1 MLSSSIWSSSALTLA
16 MRDVTDACNSS
27 VHMVWD
33 CGEASLQSL
42 GGMLGPVTFRL
53 PDGRP
58 VQPLHVAPWENEDL
72 SDQPPI
78 LRRLRG
84 EWPCVPFGMPPEA
97 PLPERWQLEAGSA
110 SHAPD
115 VAGAYPHG
123 SGSNHHWC
131 LASDG
136 VSEMTA
142 EIDYPPASA
151 ISHMHRRITATPG
164 KAELTFEL
172 SISARRDCRLPIGLH
187 PVFALSSEPGS
198 MHLDPGNYAA
208 VHTHPLEESPGITPF
223 ESDAIFADLSELPA
237 RDGSF
242 IDACRLPFTS
252 PSENLLLLSGASGKA
267 ALTNT
272 AEGYVTELEW
282 DRHVFP
288 SLMLWIS
295 NRGRTHAPWSGRH
308 LALGMEPVRAAFDL
322 GEQISAANNPLRQA
336 GIETSWDFTAG
347 ECLTTRY
354 AIRCLPR
361 P

>member
-1 MLSSSIWSSSALTLA
+1 MRNLIDADNSSAHIA
-16 MRDVTDACNSS
+16 
-27 VHMVWD
+27 WD
-33 CGEASLQSL
+33 CGEAWLQSL

-53 PDGRP
+53 PDGRNI
-58 VQPLHVAPWENEDL
+58 QPLHVAPWENENL

-84 EWPCVPFGMPPEA
+84 EWPCVPFGMPPDA
-97 PLPERWQLEAGSA
+97 PLPERWQLEAREATQSQ
-110 SHAPD
+110 D

-123 SGSNHHWC
+123 FGSNHHWRV
-131 LASDG
+131 ASDG
-136 VSEMTA
+136 VMQLTA
-142 EIDYPPASA
+142 EIDYPTASA
-151 ISHMHRRITATPG
+151 ISHMRRRITATPG

-172 SISARRDCRLPIGLH
+172 SISARRDCSLPIGLH

-198 MHLDPGNYAA
+198 MRLDPGGYTA
-208 VHTHPLEESPGITPF
+208 VHSHPLEELPGISPF
-223 ESDAIFADLSELPA
+223 QNDAIFDDLSSLPA
-237 RDGSF
+237 RDGSV

-252 PSENLLLLSGASGKA
+252 ASENLLLLSGASGSA
-267 ALTNT
+267 ALANT

-282 DRHVFP
+282 DAAVFP

-322 GEQISAANNPLRQA
+322 GERISAANNPLRQS
-336 GIETSWDFTAG
+336 GIETAWTFTAG

-354 AIRCLPR
+354 TIRSMPR
-361 P
+361 AFPAKVRSGFASG